1 MNWEVGQQIVVT
13 ATILNDLNY
22 NQNEVVTIVAKK
34 GRAVV
39 FTPPLRYFHYGG
51 QEYQAEVGLL
61 DRRITIQGNF
71 ADSEAG
77 S

>member
-1 MNWEVGQQIVVT
+1 M
-13 ATILNDLNY
+13 
-22 NQNEVVTIVAKK
+22 VTIVAKK
-34 GRAVV
+34 GRTIV

-51 QEYQAEVGLL
+51 QEYQAEVGVL

-77 S
+77 ILSIYIFSNKFRNAHVFFDR